1 LDSGHQLGAY
11 DTLLLNNTLYR
22 IRGYIEVNSATT
34 AISEEARQ
42 FSRLTLATTILVT
55 IADVLAVWLDIGFGS
70 PVARILVLVLSLLLL
85 PLSLGSHVLARKD
98 RLHISVSLNLAV
110 WYLLALAMMFVGERL
125 YSIMLVCSIMP
136 VLMAM
141 PFVVP
146 RVLQRITVISM
157 VFLISGGIA
166 ANYPPFVTPT
176 VPDNLMF
183 YIDAVMSSVLAIV
196 VMLSMW
202 QSGGRLAAAAVG
214 MRKAIV
220 KLQESERSLESK
232 VEERT
237 AELEHAF
244 REITDI
250 NQIAA
255 VVNSTLDVN
264 RVIDTIHDE
273 TQRLFS
279 FDQMGVFVVS
289 AEDSR
294 LRMTQEA
301 GQKLDPEL
309 QNILV
314 EEGLPLDETNS
325 LIAASVVN
333 QKTIYL
339 RSVNEQAV
347 EEAGA
352 GDQQIYRFNKM
363 KSLLLCPLSVEGKAI
378 GCISFNSTS
387 KGFELSETEID
398 TIERYVTQLGT
409 AVRNAQLFKMAEE
422 SRREAETANQTKGTF
437 LANMSH
443 EIRTPMNAIIGL
455 TGLCMDTELNH
466 KQKDY
471 LTKVSGAANSLR
483 TIIDDILDFSKLEA
497 GKMEIEV
504 IPFSLNEVLDNLST
518 ICMVR
523 CQSKKLELVFDRDP
537 QLPDYLCGDPT
548 RLGQILINLAGNAI
562 KFTEHGYIVVE
573 VKQVSRQGDQV
584 AVHFDVRD
592 SGIGMDEEQLGRL
605 FQSFSQ
611 ADSTISRQYGGTGLG
626 LAISQQLT
634 EAMGGVIEVTS
645 EPGDGSSFHFTLEFE
660 LAEVESQPVRSVA
673 APKDLDVL
681 VVDDNEPTRIIL
693 REYLESFGYGVT
705 LAESGE
711 QALEI
716 IQSSKGFDLVLLD
729 WMMPGMT
736 GLDVALAIRQIP
748 SPPKV
753 ILLSAW
759 SLPSSEHLERVDAFL
774 TKPIKPS
781 SLLDAIMEVY
791 GIEITKRARNLKS
804 MTGPQDLQAI
814 RGARVL
820 VVDDSDINL
829 QIACELLNKVPLVF
843 DTAGDGEEAI
853 KKVDA
858 NHYDL
863 VLMDIQM
870 PGMDGYAAT
879 RILREQYSDEQLP
892 IIAMT
897 ANVMAEDKARAKESG
912 MNGHVGKPV
921 DPSDLYM
928 AVAGVIP
935 VADYSANLSI
945 QTDTQET
952 PVLKAASLEAAYSG
966 LDITQGLS
974 RLAGNEQLYLKL
986 LRDLLADYASTAED
1000 LSKLLA
1006 DDKTDEARAV
1016 AHKLRGIAS
1025 NLGAFNIGRCA
1036 EDIEELILSGQTVSA
1051 GKIDGLAA
1059 AFEEAAESANNMVQ
1073 SQTPTNQ
1080 TKVLGDVDTSQLI
1093 LDLRQAVTTSDP
1105 TAVDLVDQLLTSP
1118 QLDANVKELL
1128 ERSRECLDNFDFAA
1142 VEPLLV
1148 GIEEALLA

>member
-1 LDSGHQLGAY
+1 M
-11 DTLLLNNTLYR
+11 NT
-22 IRGYIEVNSATT
+22 AAT
-34 AISEEARQ
+34 AISEESRL
-42 FSRLTLATTILVT
+42 FSRLTLATTVLVAV
-55 IADVLAVWLDIGFGS
+55 ADVLAVLLDVGFGS
-70 PVARILVLVLSLLLL
+70 PVARIIVLVITLLLL
-85 PLSLGSHVLARKD
+85 PLSLSSHVLARKD
-98 RLHISVSLNLAV
+98 KLQISVPLNLAI
-110 WYLLALAMMFVGERL
+110 WYVLALMVILVGERM

-136 VLMAM
+136 VLVAM

-146 RVLQRITVISM
+146 RVLQRITIISM
-157 VFLISGGIA
+157 IIMISGGIA
-166 ANYPPFVTPT
+166 ANFPPFISPT

-183 YIDAVMSSVLAIV
+183 YIDASLSSLLAIV

-214 MRKAIV
+214 MRKAIAE
-220 KLQESERSLESK
+220 LQESERLLETK

-244 REITDI
+244 QEISDI

-264 RVIDTIHDE
+264 KVIDTIYDE
-273 TQRLFS
+273 TQRLFR
-279 FDQMGVFVVS
+279 FDQMGVFLIS
-289 AEDSR
+289 AEDGR

-301 GQKLDPEL
+301 GQKLEPEL

-314 EEGLPLDETNS
+314 EEGLLLDEADS

-339 RSVNEQAV
+339 QSVNAQAV
-347 EEAGA
+347 EGAGA
-352 GDQQIYRFNKM
+352 GDQQIYRLNKM
-363 KSLLLCPLSVEGKAI
+363 KSLLLCPLSVETKAI
-378 GCISFNSTS
+378 GCIFFNSS
-387 KGFELSETEID
+387 SEGFELSEAEID

-409 AVRNAQLFKMAEE
+409 AVRNAQLFNMAEE
-422 SRREAETANQTKGTF
+422 SRKDAEKANQTKGTF

-443 EIRTPMNAIIGL
+443 EIRTPMNAVIGL
-455 TGLCMDTELNH
+455 TGLCLDTELNH

-497 GKMEIEV
+497 GKLEIET

-537 QLPDYLCGDPT
+537 QLPDYLRGDPN

-573 VKQVSRQGDQV
+573 VKQLSRQDNQV
-584 AVHFDVRD
+584 AVLFDVRD
-592 SGIGMDEEQLGRL
+592 SGIGMDDEQQSRL

-634 EAMGGVIEVTS
+634 EAMGGMIEVTS
-645 EPGDGSSFHFTLEFE
+645 EPGDGSSFHFTLEFDI
-660 LAEVESQPVRSVA
+660 AEAESQSVKSVA

-693 REYLESFGYGVT
+693 CEYLESFGYGVT

-711 QALEI
+711 QALEV
-716 IQSSKGFDLVLLD
+716 IQSNRKFDLVLLD

-736 GLDVALAIRQIP
+736 GLDVALAIRQIS

-759 SLPSSEHLERVDAFL
+759 TLPSSEHLERVDAFL

-791 GIEITKRARNLKS
+791 GIEITKRKRKLKS
-804 MTGPQDLQAI
+804 SIGPQDLLSI

-829 QIACELLNKVPLVF
+829 QIACELLNKVPLAL
-843 DTAGDGEEAI
+843 DTASDGEEAI
-853 KKVDA
+853 KKVAA

-897 ANVMAEDKARAKESG
+897 ANVMAEDKARANEAG

-928 AVAGVIP
+928 AVAGAIP
-935 VADYSANLSI
+935 EADYSANLSA
-945 QTDTQET
+945 QSAPQEL
-952 PVLKAASLEAAYSG
+952 PALKAASLEVSYSG
-966 LDITQGLS
+966 LDVAQGLS
-974 RLAGNEQLYLKL
+974 RLAGNDQLYLKL
-986 LRDLLADYASTAED
+986 LRDLLAQYAGTAED

-1006 DDKTDEARAV
+1006 DGETSEARAV
-1016 AHKLRGIAS
+1016 AHKLRGIAN

-1036 EDIEELILSGQTVSA
+1036 TDIEELILSGQTVSA

-1059 AFEEAAESANNMVQ
+1059 AFEEAAESANKLMQN
-1073 SQTPTNQ
+1073 QTPADQ
-1080 TKVLGDVDTSQLI
+1080 TQQSTDVDTAQLI
-1093 LDLRQAVTTSDP
+1093 LDLRQAVSTSDP
-1105 TAVDLVDQLLTSP
+1105 SAVDLVDRLLASE
-1118 QLDANVKELL
+1118 QLDDNITELL
-1128 ERSRECLDNFDFAA
+1128 GRARECLDNFDFDA
-1142 VEPLLV
+1142 VEPLLAEME
-1148 GIEEALLA
+1148 GALLA